1 MWGNPARPE
10 EEETMVVEIGSEGAA
25 SADRRVRVTAICALA
40 LEAAAEIAAPERKR
54 GTPTC
59 TGPEQAHSE
68 CGWKR
73 GERRRGAAL
82 EKPSEAGDSLP
93 RQLVR
98 DSDFPGRGYPPIAAH
113 TVRIKE
119 LDAMYQIHH

>member
-1 MWGNPARPE
+1 
-10 EEETMVVEIGSEGAA
+10 MVVEIGSEGAA

-82 EKPSEAGDSLP
+82 EKPSEAGESLP

-98 DSDFPGRGYPPIAAH
+98 DTDFPGSGNPLYAAQTARGKVLGALPRTP
-113 TVRIKE
+113 VRGRP
-119 LDAMYQIHH
+119 